1 MFLKRALSSKA
12 RKNRRNCAQ
21 CQRIRLFLLLASALT
36 IGIFLVDK
44 ESSPLSNLTP
54 MKMALAVLCF
64 GAIGFVIR
72 VLQYFAH
79 KKQDS

>member
-1 MFLKRALSSKA
+1 M
-12 RKNRRNCAQ
+12 
-21 CQRIRLFLLLASALT
+21 
-36 IGIFLVDK
+36 GIYLIDK
-44 ESSPLSNLTP
+44 ESSTLSNLTP

>member
-1 MFLKRALSSKA
+1 MFLRRTLGNKA
-12 RKNRRNCAQ
+12 RNRRRSCAQ
-21 CQRIRLFLLLASALT
+21 CQRIRLFLLIASALI

-54 MKMALAVLCF
+54 MKMALAVVFF
-64 GAIGFVIR
+64 GAIGSVIR
-72 VLQYFAH
+72 LLQYFAD